1 MIALTSLGRHLRSMG
16 KPAEFELMEQSM
28 REDFRRVRLK
38 CETLLAQRVDE
49 LGEELKSKYNGHT
62 LLICH

>member
-1 MIALTSLGRHLRSMG
+1 MG